1 MDNSKPVRKVTVSLP
16 QHLLE
21 CADKTA
27 AERGISRS
35 ELVAELIAEMAA
47 RQRDDLAAEG
57 YCFYAKEAEEFACCC
72 MPAASEVIC
81 RCS

>member
-1 MDNSKPVRKVTVSLP
+1 MENSKPVRKVTISLP

-47 RQRDDLAAEG
+47 SQRDALAAEG

-72 MPAASEVIC
+72 MAATSEVIC
-81 RCS
+81 RCL